1 VHQLILNNFALHIA
15 LAPDEQEQAL
25 RLFEIKEVKKRTWLL
40 HAGETDRYIYFVK
53 RGCLRMFYTDKSGE
67 EHNIGFYPENWWA
80 CDIVSFFN
88 EKHSANAIQALEN
101 SEVYYI
107 SLAKLE
113 KLFQTIPKFER
124 FFRIL
129 TQNGFELYQRRITSQ
144 LYKTAEERFLEFRKR
159 HPGLEQRIAQK
170 HIASYIGITPAFL
183 SMMRKESG
191 V

>member
-1 VHQLILNNFALHIA
+1 MHQLILNNFAMHIA

-25 RLFEIKEVKKRTWLL
+25 AFFQLKEVKKRTWLL
-40 HAGETDRYIYFVK
+40 HPGETDRYIYFVK
-53 RGCLRMFYTDKSGE
+53 RGCLRMCYTDKSGE
-67 EHNIGFYPENWWA
+67 EHNIAFYPENWWA
-80 CDIVSFFN
+80 CDIVSFF
-88 EKHSANAIQALEN
+88 KAKPAANAIQALEDTG
-101 SEVYYI
+101 VYYI
-107 SLAKLE
+107 SLPRLE
-113 KLFQTIPKFER
+113 ELFQTIPKFER

-144 LYKTAEERFLEFRKR
+144 LYKTAEERYLEFRKR

-170 HIASYIGITPAFL
+170 HIAGYIGITPAFL

>member
-1 VHQLILNNFALHIA
+1 MHQLILNNFAMHIA
-15 LAPDEQEQAL
+15 LTPAEQEQAL
-25 RLFEIKEVKKRTWLL
+25 AFFQIKEVNKRTWLL
-40 HAGETDRYIYFVK
+40 HSGETDRYIYFVK
-53 RGCLRMFYTDKSGE
+53 RGCLRMFYTDKSGD
-67 EHNIGFYPENWWA
+67 EHNIAFYPENWWA
-80 CDIVSFFN
+80 CDIVSFFK
-88 EKHSANAIQALEN
+88 EKHSANAIQAMEN
-101 SEVYYI
+101 CEVYYI

-170 HIASYIGITPAFL
+170 HIASYLGITPAFL

>member
-1 VHQLILNNFALHIA
+1 MHQLILNNFALHIA
-15 LAPDEQEQAL
+15 LAPHEQEQAL
-25 RLFEIKEVKKRTWLL
+25 SFFQLREVNKRTWLL
-40 HAGETDRYIYFVK
+40 QAGETDRYIYFVK

-80 CDIVSFFN
+80 CDIVSFFK
-88 EKHSANAIQALEN
+88 EKPSANAIQALEN

-107 SLAKLE
+107 SLPQLE

-129 TQNGFELYQRRITSQ
+129 SQNGFDLYERRITSQ
-144 LYKTAEERFLEFRKR
+144 LYQTAEERYLEFRKR

-170 HIASYIGITPAFL
+170 QIASYLGITPAFL
-183 SMMRKESG
+183 SMMRKEKG

>member
-1 VHQLILNNFALHIA
+1 MHQLILNNFALHIA
-15 LAPDEQEQAL
+15 LAPVEQEQAL
-25 RLFEIKEVKKRTWLL
+25 AYFQIKEIKKRTFLL
-40 HAGETDRYIYFVK
+40 NPGEIDRYIYFVK

-67 EHNIGFYPENWWA
+67 DHIIGFYPENWWV
-80 CDIVSFFN
+80 CDIVSFFKSKPS
-88 EKHSANAIQALEN
+88 ENAVQALED

-107 SLAKLE
+107 SLLQLE
-113 KLFQTIPKFER
+113 QLFQSIPKFER

-129 TQNGFELYQRRITSQ
+129 NQNGFDLYHRRITSQ
-144 LYKTAEERFLEFRKR
+144 LYKSAEERYLEFRKR

-170 HIASYIGITPAFL
+170 HIASYLGITPAFL

>member
-1 VHQLILNNFALHIA
+1 MHQFILNNFALHIA

-25 RLFEIKEVKKRTWLL
+25 AFFQLKEVNKRTCLL
-40 HAGETDRYIYFVK
+40 QPGEIDRYIYFVK

-80 CDIVSFFN
+80 CSNVSFFK
-88 EKHSANAIQALEN
+88 EKPSANTIQAMEN

-107 SLAKLE
+107 SLPLLE

-129 TQNGFELYQRRITSQ
+129 TQNGFELYELRITSQ

-170 HIASYIGITPAFL
+170 HIASYLGITPAFL
-183 SMMRKESG
+183 SMMRKRSG